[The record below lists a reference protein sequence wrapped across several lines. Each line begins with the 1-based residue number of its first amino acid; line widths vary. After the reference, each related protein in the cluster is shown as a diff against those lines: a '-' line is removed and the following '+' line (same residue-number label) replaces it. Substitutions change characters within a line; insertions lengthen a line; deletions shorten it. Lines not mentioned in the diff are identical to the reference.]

1 MGSRR
6 AFRDVT
12 NSKSNANNVVLGN
25 KKNAGGGGVM
35 PFKKATSDL
44 YVNPA
49 KVARTQS
56 NVNENSRSFKRSD
69 GNVNDNVMRV
79 DLGVQQTFMP
89 QPAVQE
95 NFPPSALESDY
106 SYQFTGQTDDIDAH
120 VADNPLYVTDYVDDM
135 YNHFRQQEVE
145 KQVLSNYMERQQYIN
160 SKMRAILVDWLVE
173 VHLRFKLVPET
184 LYLCVSLIDRYLS
197 KREVSRTK
205 LQLVGV
211 TCMFIASK
219 YEEIYPPELRDL
231 VYICD
236 NAYTKEEIIDMEEIL
251 LRTLKYRVTIPSAHT
266 FLIRFLKAAHADK
279 SMVQLTYYILDS
291 TLQCNGLLDFLP
303 SQLAAASIFVARRC
317 IGRNTWSPTLLKYS
331 GYYAEDIAPIARE
344 VIREISSQKELKA
357 VDNKYSSKRY
367 GAVSK
372 YEFTIDF

>member
-1 MGSRR
+1 
-6 AFRDVT
+6 
-12 NSKSNANNVVLGN
+12 
-25 KKNAGGGGVM
+25 M

-95 NFPPSALESDY
+95 NFPPSALGSDY